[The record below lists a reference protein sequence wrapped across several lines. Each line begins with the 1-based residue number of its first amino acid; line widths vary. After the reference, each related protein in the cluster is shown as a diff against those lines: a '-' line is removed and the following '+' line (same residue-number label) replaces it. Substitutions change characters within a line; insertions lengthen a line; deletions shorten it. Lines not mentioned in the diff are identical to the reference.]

1 MGQYHVI
8 CTINSPATTPP
19 IHGHIIRIGA
29 EDAKGSYRSW
39 TVGEVYNAMD
49 QGETFYTTSP
59 DLKHVALVHKYR
71 CPAHQIDTLQSAPD
85 ATKDNNLDNLPK
97 CG

>member
-8 CTINSPATTPP
+8 CTIKSPAATPP
-19 IHGHIIRIGA
+19 IHGHIVRIGA

-39 TVGEVYNAMD
+39 TVREVYNAMD
-49 QGETFYTTSP
+49 QEETFYTTSP
-59 DLKHVALVHKYR
+59 DLKHVALVHKYC
-71 CPAHQIDTLQSAPD
+71 CPAHGFDTLQSAPD
-85 ATKDNNLDNLPK
+85 ATADNNLDNLPK